1 MVMYRIKRNNS
12 FHVILIIILIIAL
25 ITIFSP
31 IKSKTITDL
40 EEYTVEEEKINQKSI
55 KTIEEKITNIS
66 INNRTTVS
74 TNMNYT
80 LEFDDDIYRTTLGSS
95 KFANQDFI
103 LVLEKKDTFCVE
115 YEYEFFD
122 DDVEVNDEEGEVCFK
137 NSKIEDFTLKELYV
151 GDVDDH
157 YYVITITKLPQITK
171 EIVSTYNV
179 PVLENS
185 SVITYMNITEL
196 VNITKTREINKTI
209 RTWMF
214 G

>member
-1 MVMYRIKRNNS
+1 MYRIKRNNS